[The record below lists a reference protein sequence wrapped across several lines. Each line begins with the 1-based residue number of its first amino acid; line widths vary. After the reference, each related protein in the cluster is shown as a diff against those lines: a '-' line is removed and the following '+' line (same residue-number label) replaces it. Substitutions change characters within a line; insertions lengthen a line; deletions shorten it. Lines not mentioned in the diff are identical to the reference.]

1 MGTECCLDKNKNN
14 ICDSD
19 DLISEQ
25 IDNEKELSASQI
37 YNEAKDSMFIVETT
51 CDYNFKYED
60 FDIFSGWDEYDYFEI
75 NLEPNSDYVE
85 IEDYAVFS
93 GSGFLMG
100 SGIYT
105 NSHVINC
112 DAEYQEEFAKYAYS
126 SLIDY
131 YNTGYVLTEEDL
143 GGVINFDI
151 DKMVNDINND
161 VRYESDITKEDI
173 ETYLIVSIAEHLSY
187 HLSISETG
195 KKVEAYH
202 RSDQFTNPISLNLAK
217 KGKDFPGRDYAI
229 FKSDTDKQSLNYAK
243 KPNLEIGESVYVIG
257 FPLIQLDESEDLY
270 EIEVKR
276 EDPIITSG
284 ILSSVKI
291 SDSGVKYYVI
301 DAAAYFGSSGG
312 PVFNSKGEVIGIL
325 TAGVTEGGINF
336 MLPLSE
342 LE

>member
-1 MGTECCLDKNKNN
+1 ME
-14 ICDSD
+14 
-19 DLISEQ
+19 SE
-25 IDNEKELSASQI
+25 IH
-37 YNEAKDSMFIVETT
+37 
-51 CDYNFKYED
+51 
-60 FDIFSGWDEYDYFEI
+60 
-75 NLEPNSDYVE
+75 
-85 IEDYAVFS
+85 
-93 GSGFLMG
+93 
-100 SGIYT
+100 T

-112 DAEYQEEFAKYAYS
+112 DAEYQEKYAKYAYS

-131 YNTGYVLTEEDL
+131 YNAKYVLTEEHL

-151 DKMVNDINND
+151 EKMVSDIYND
-161 VRYESDITKEDI
+161 VGYESDITKEYI
-173 ETYLIVSIAEHLSY
+173 ETYLIASIAEHLSY

-202 RSDQFTNPISLNLAK
+202 RSDQFTKPISLNLAK
-217 KGKDFPGRDYAI
+217 KGKDFPGRDFAI
-229 FKSDTDKQSLNYAK
+229 FKSDVNKQSLNYAK
-243 KPNLEIGESVYVIG
+243 KPELKIGENVYVVG
-257 FPLIQLDESEDLY
+257 FPLIQLDENEDIY

-342 LE
+342 LEKIN